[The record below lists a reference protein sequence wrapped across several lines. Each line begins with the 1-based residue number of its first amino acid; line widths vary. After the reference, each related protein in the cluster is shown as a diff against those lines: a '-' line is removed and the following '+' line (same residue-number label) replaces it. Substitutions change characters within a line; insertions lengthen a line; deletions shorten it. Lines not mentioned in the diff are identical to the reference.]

1 MTASIIA
8 DNTCYAGVDRT
19 EDWRKCCAVAMG
31 FEWVD
36 RFEDD
41 DQAGSDNR
49 TQFKPIQ
56 QVINLLD
63 DDEDD
68 FDEIY
73 DDDCDKKVASKDQWI
88 ENARRLQGD
97 LARMTLWI
105 RSKQYAYVSVDMP
118 EDEASLIQ
126 STVTSFAATT
136 ASELETLRKMI
147 PSNTAS
153 NIASHRAGVV
163 QLLLNQLKEQVAQPF
178 GVLQQQRTRV
188 AVQLWQNP
196 LQCKL
201 YQPRQIQEE
210 QPNGNMMQL
219 FDEEDSTEREQRFL
233 PRRAAATETH
243 QNFLKTYE
251 QEPKKVIT
259 PRPDFVSQL
268 AAAKKKRRIQS
279 MDNDEYATQPSQR
292 PATPII
298 VQPPRKPQV
307 LPYQQPTTEEAR
319 HQLEEDLQQEA
330 ALLTVSVQNDLD
342 SVQKMEQRMVDITTL
357 ISQFSNL
364 VSEQQEEIW
373 QIHEAAQ
380 NTKDN
385 MEKGQDHLVD
395 ATERTKRSKHYTA
408 WAVVGM
414 ALILLFFHTLKS

>member
-1 MTASIIA
+1 
-8 DNTCYAGVDRT
+8 
-19 EDWRKCCAVAMG
+19 
-31 FEWVD
+31 
-36 RFEDD
+36 
-41 DQAGSDNR
+41 
-49 TQFKPIQ
+49 
-56 QVINLLD
+56 
-63 DDEDD
+63 
-68 FDEIY
+68 
-73 DDDCDKKVASKDQWI
+73 
-88 ENARRLQGD
+88 
-97 LARMTLWI
+97 
-105 RSKQYAYVSVDMP
+105 
-118 EDEASLIQ
+118 
-126 STVTSFAATT
+126 
-136 ASELETLRKMI
+136 
-147 PSNTAS
+147 
-153 NIASHRAGVV
+153 
-163 QLLLNQLKEQVAQPF
+163 
-178 GVLQQQRTRV
+178 
-188 AVQLWQNP
+188 
-196 LQCKL
+196 
-201 YQPRQIQEE
+201 
-210 QPNGNMMQL
+210 
-219 FDEEDSTEREQRFL
+219 
-233 PRRAAATETH
+233 
-243 QNFLKTYE
+243 
-251 QEPKKVIT
+251 
-259 PRPDFVSQL
+259 
-268 AAAKKKRRIQS
+268 